1 MSENT
6 AAADV
11 AIIGGSGL
19 SQIEGLADVEQLEMD
34 TPFGRPSDRITL
46 GSLGGLRVA
55 FLPRHGR
62 GHRLSP
68 SEIPSRANIFALK
81 LLHVREVIAVS
92 AVGSLQESLQPMDM
106 VIPDQVFDRTKD
118 RPSTFFGA
126 GMVAHVSMAHPFCSR
141 LSHILHMESAHVVP
155 RSHSGGT
162 YVCMEGPAF
171 STLAESE
178 TYRRLGFS
186 VIGMTALP
194 EAKLAREAG
203 LCYALLAQVTDY
215 DCWYPSHE
223 SVTSDMVMANVAANA
238 GNSKAI
244 LLRSIPLLSKEPSDC
259 TCRHSLDGAIAT
271 SDDSIDPATLTRLAP
286 LFVGNA

>member
-1 MSENT
+1 MSQNT
-6 AAADV
+6 PAADV

-19 SQIEGLADVEQLEMD
+19 SQIEGLADVKQLEME
-34 TPFGRPSDRITL
+34 TPFGWPSDRITL
-46 GSLGGLRVA
+46 GSLDGVRVA
-55 FLPRHGR
+55 FLPRHGL
-62 GHRLSP
+62 GHRLLP
-68 SEIPSRANIFALK
+68 SEIPFRANIFALK

-92 AVGSLQESLQPMDM
+92 AVGSLQEGLQPMDM
-106 VIPDQVFDRTKD
+106 VVPDQLFDRTKD
-118 RPSTFFGA
+118 RASTFFGQ
-126 GMVAHVSMAHPFCSR
+126 GIVAHVSMAHPFCPR
-141 LSHILHMESAHVVP
+141 LSKILHTESTHVVP

-203 LCYALLAQVTDY
+203 LCYAVLAQVTDY

-244 LLRSIPLLSKEPSDC
+244 LLRAIPLLSKEASDC
-259 TCRHSLDGAIAT
+259 ACRLSLEGAVAT
-271 SDDSIDPATLTRLAP
+271 SDEAIDPAARSRLAP
-286 LFVGNA
+286 LFKVDA